1 MKRYALVTGASG
13 GIGEEISKK
22 LAKEGW
28 SLYLQYYQGR
38 EKIERLQQELEETG
52 AEVIAIQ
59 ADLTSSA
66 GAHFLSSQLF
76 SLEAAVFAGGT
87 AHYSLFQEIE
97 EEEMD
102 KLWQLHVKSPMM
114 IIQKAIPKLRKAV
127 SPSVVL
133 VSSIWGQTGAACE
146 VAYST
151 VKGAQIAFVKAL
163 AKELAPSNIR
173 VNAIAPGAVNTPMM
187 AQFSLDEKAEIAA
200 DIPMGR
206 LGAAC
211 EIAEAVYFVSSPAA
225 SYITGQVLAVNGG
238 WYT

>member
-1 MKRYALVTGASG
+1 MRRYALVTGASG
-13 GIGEEISKK
+13 GIGEEISRK

-28 SLYLQYYQGR
+28 SLYLQYYKGK
-38 EKIERLQQELEETG
+38 EKIERLQRELEEMGT
-52 AEVIAIQ
+52 EVIAIQ
-59 ADLTSSA
+59 ADLTSA
-66 GAHFLSSQLF
+66 VGAHLLANQLF
-76 SLEAAVFAGGT
+76 ALETVVFAGGT

-102 KLWQLHVKSPMM
+102 KLWQLHVKSPMV
-114 IIQKAIPKLRKAV
+114 IVQKIIPKLKKAM
-127 SPSVVL
+127 SPSIVL
-133 VSSIWGQTGAACE
+133 VSSVWGQTGAACE

-187 AQFSLDEKAEIAA
+187 GKFSLEEKAEIASG
-200 DIPMGR
+200 IPMGR
-206 LGAAC
+206 LGAAA
-211 EIAEAVYFVSSPAA
+211 EVAEAVYFVCSPAS

-238 WYT
+238 WYI

>member
-1 MKRYALVTGASG
+1 MKKYALVTGASG
-13 GIGEEISKK
+13 GIGEEISRK

-28 SLYLQYYQGR
+28 NLYLQYYKGK
-38 EKIERLQQELEETG
+38 EKIKSLQKELENMG
-52 AEVIAIQ
+52 AEVIPIQ
-59 ADLTSSA
+59 ADLTSAA

-76 SLEAAVFAGGT
+76 ALEAAVFAGGT

-102 KLWQLHVKSPMM
+102 KLWQLHVKSPM
-114 IIQKAIPKLRKAV
+114 IIVQKLIPKLRKAI

-133 VSSIWGQTGAACE
+133 VSSVWGQTGAACE

-187 AQFSLDEKAEIAA
+187 EKFTMEEKAEIAA

-206 LGAAC
+206 LGAAA
-211 EIAEAVYFVSSPAA
+211 EVAEAVYFVCSPAA